1 MKNLVRR
8 KLKDSKT
15 SKLNSLIKKK
25 RCAKSSNDL
34 RLRPSRSKRNFLRT
48 ARLVRVSPCS
58 AN

>member
-48 ARLVRVSPCS
+48 ARLVRV
-58 AN
+58 